1 MRCVTDANVWIDL
14 DHGGLLGRAFD
25 LGDDLLIPDIVFAE
39 LLSPDT
45 DLLLRLG
52 LQVVGLTGSQLG
64 EIQSVL
70 ADRYNR
76 ASLRDLASLV
86 YARDHGVT
94 LLTGDGPLRKAA
106 TAEGVKVHGVLWVL
120 DRLVSRGT
128 VTAPEAGRSLALILE
143 GGARLPR
150 REVARRLAKWRA

>member
-1 MRCVTDANVWIDL
+1 MRFVTDANVWIDL

-25 LGDDLLIPDIVFAE
+25 LGDDLLVPDIVFAE

-52 LQVVGLTGSQLG
+52 LRVVGLTGAQLS
-64 EIQSVL
+64 EIQGTM
-70 ADRYNR
+70 AGRYNR
-76 ASLRDLASLV
+76 ASRRDLASLI

-106 TAEGVKVHGVLWVL
+106 TAERVEVHGVLWLL
-120 DRLVSRGT
+120 DRLLLREV
-128 VTAPEAGRSLALILE
+128 VTRPEACRSLELIVE

-150 REVARRLAKWRA
+150 REVSKRLAAWKP